1 MPKATQAAQQPDR
14 FLRRPSVQDI
24 SGLSRSQIYRLMQA
38 GQFPKAINIGERA
51 VAWRESEIHQWM
63 QERIAGRAA

>member
-1 MPKATQAAQQPDR
+1 MPAATTAAPRPDR
-14 FLRRPSVQDI
+14 FLRRPAVQDI

-51 VAWRESEIHQWM
+51 VAWRESEINQWM
-63 QERIAGRAA
+63 QERIQGRSA